1 MKTFKY
7 LFAGVCSVFMLIS
20 CLGEYQD
27 LNTDPEQ
34 LSATDP
40 RSEFTGA
47 TQNFNNCSRNHLTGK
62 YHGTMIYMQY
72 LVAAGGAFQRFVC
85 FGVET
90 Q

>member
-1 MKTFKY
+1 M
-7 LFAGVCSVFMLIS
+7 FMLIS

-72 LVAAGGAFQRFVC
+72 LVAAGGASRTVQPVLWLLLQC
-85 FGVET
+85 

>member
-62 YHGTMIYMQY
+62 YHGTMISGC
-72 LVAAGGAFQRFVC
+72 GGRRFQRFVC